1 MEHVAIDLGGRES
14 QICVRSATGEVLEER
29 RIGSDQIET
38 YLSKRPPSRVIVETC
53 AEAFTVADAV
63 RRIGHE
69 VRVVPSILVPALG
82 VGMRQTKTDRRDAR
96 ILSEVSTRIDL
107 PSVHV
112 PSETSRRRRAMCTMR
127 DALVSSR
134 TQLIN
139 SVRGWMRTVGLR
151 VRATR
156 ANLVEALQD
165 KHAEALPTYVKRQ
178 MKVIEELDAQILE
191 ADRELRAEAKADE
204 TCRELM
210 TIPGFG
216 PVTAVQYV
224 ATLDTPQRFE
234 GAHRVQSYLGLTP
247 GERSSSDR
255 QQRTGITKA
264 GNPAMRRLLV
274 QAAWA
279 ARRSRRAGPLLEWTT
294 EIEKRRGKF
303 VATVALARKLAGI
316 AYAIWRDG
324 SRYDKDHH
332 SARAPKV

>member
-1 MEHVAIDLGGRES
+1 MGGRES
-14 QICVRSATGEVLEER
+14 QICVRSSRGEIVEEK
-29 RIGSDQIET
+29 RIRSEDIEG
-38 YLSKRPPSRVIVETC
+38 YLSKRPPSRVVVETC
-53 AEAFTVADAV
+53 AEAFVVADAIK
-63 RRIGHE
+63 RAGHE
-69 VRVVPSILVPALG
+69 VRVVPSVLVPALG
-82 VGMRQTKTDRRDAR
+82 VGQRQTKTDRRDAQ

-107 PSVHV
+107 PSVHI
-112 PSETSRRRRAMCTMR
+112 PSAESRRRRAMCTMR

-134 TQLIN
+134 TQLI
-139 SVRGWMRTVGLR
+139 SSIRGWMRTVGLR
-151 VRATR
+151 VRASR
-156 ANLVEALQD
+156 SKLVATLRLEHDAT
-165 KHAEALPTYVKRQ
+165 LPSYVKRQ
-178 MKVIEELDAQILE
+178 MEVIEELDAQIHK
-191 ADRELRAEAKADE
+191 ADEELKGVAKADE
-204 TCRELM
+204 TCRRLM
-210 TIPGFG
+210 TVPGIG

-224 ATLDTPQRFE
+224 ATLDTVTRFE

-279 ARRSRRAGPLLEWTT
+279 ARRSRRAGRLLQWTL

-324 SRYDKDHH
+324 STYKE
-332 SARAPKV
+332 SPTVTAATA

>member
-1 MEHVAIDLGGRES
+1 MDHVAIDLGGRES
-14 QICVRSATGEVLEER
+14 QICVRSATGEVVEER
-29 RIGSDQIET
+29 RIRSEEIER
-38 YLSKRPPSRVIVETC
+38 YLSKRPPSRVVVETC
-53 AEAFTVADAV
+53 AEAFVVADAIK
-63 RRIGHE
+63 RAGHE
-69 VRVVPSILVPALG
+69 VRVVPSVLVPALG
-82 VGMRQTKTDRRDAR
+82 VGLRQTKTDRRDAQ

-107 PSVHV
+107 PSVHI
-112 PSETSRRRRAMCTMR
+112 PSEESRRRRAMCTMR

-139 SVRGWMRTVGLR
+139 SIRGWMRTVALR
-151 VRATR
+151 VRASR
-156 ANLVEALQD
+156 SKLIAALRLEHD
-165 KHAEALPTYVKRQ
+165 ATLPSYVKRQ
-178 MKVIEELDAQILE
+178 MEVIDELDAQILA
-191 ADRELRAEAKADE
+191 ADKELQAVAKADE
-204 TCRELM
+204 TCRRLM
-210 TIPGFG
+210 TVPGIG

-224 ATLDTPQRFE
+224 ATLDTVERFS

-279 ARRSRRAGPLLEWTT
+279 ARRSRRAGALLQWTL

-316 AYAIWRDG
+316 AFAIWRDG
-324 SRYDKDHH
+324 STYRET
-332 SARAPKV
+332 STERAAVT